1 MESEISLKQLPD
13 SLKPIKP
20 LDWKNA
26 CDWINARWGKTSW
39 SDDTVLYE
47 DARFW
52 CQEELQGGLQYL
64 LQKGGGFPP
73 TFSELT
79 KSVIEWR
86 GTHLANRLAE
96 FDKKLPAPRGSLR
109 DYLNSIDI
117 GYAFCKEYRG
127 NGYAIEAAA
136 FFKNIAFETLKVE
149 KLYATVLM
157 KNEKSV
163 LLLKKIGF
171 ELLGRLK
178 VNNIESQTT
187 SLYVCT
193 NTKT

>member
-1 MESEISLKQLPD
+1 VNDPDWLEYIGDRKVRSKDDAIHFIAD
-13 SLKPIKP
+13 SLNSKQPNSFLGLRVCCLKVDDANPNNVKKDTPI
-20 LDWKNA
+20 
-26 CDWINARWGKTSW
+26 
-39 SDDTVLYE
+39 
-47 DARFW
+47 
-52 CQEELQGGLQYL
+52 GLTGL
-64 LQKGGGFPP
+64 LK
-73 TFSELT
+73 
-79 KSVIEWR
+79 
-86 GTHLANRLAE
+86 
-96 FDKKLPAPRGSLR
+96 R

>member
-1 MESEISLKQLPD
+1 METDISLEQIPD

-79 KSVIEWR
+79 KSVMEWR
-86 GTHLANRLAE
+86 ATHLANRLAE

-109 DYLNSIDI
+109 DYLNSI
-117 GYAFCKEYRG
+117 GAESFAHACYLNVQERVKYS
-127 NGYAIEAAA
+127 
-136 FFKNIAFETLKVE
+136 
-149 KLYATVLM
+149 KLGM
-157 KNEKSV
+157 HED
-163 LLLKKIGF
+163 
-171 ELLGRLK
+171 E
-178 VNNIESQTT
+178 
-187 SLYVCT
+187 SLYNNWT
-193 NTKT
+193 DSWDKAKETYMPNLQSKEIPFDISEEKFSL

>member
-1 MESEISLKQLPD
+1 MEADISLEQIPD

-109 DYLNSIDI
+109 DYLNSI
-117 GYAFCKEYRG
+117 GAESFAHACYLNVQERVKYS
-127 NGYAIEAAA
+127 
-136 FFKNIAFETLKVE
+136 
-149 KLYATVLM
+149 KLGM
-157 KNEKSV
+157 HED
-163 LLLKKIGF
+163 
-171 ELLGRLK
+171 E
-178 VNNIESQTT
+178 
-187 SLYVCT
+187 SLYNNWT
-193 NTKT
+193 DSWDKAKETYMPNLQSKEIPFDISEEKFSL